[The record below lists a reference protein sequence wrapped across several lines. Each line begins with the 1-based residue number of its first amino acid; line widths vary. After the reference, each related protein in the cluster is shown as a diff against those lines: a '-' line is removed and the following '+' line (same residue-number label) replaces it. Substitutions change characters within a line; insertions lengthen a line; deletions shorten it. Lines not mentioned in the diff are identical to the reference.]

1 MASNIFCKLFFPDAL
16 YHHHECPDKDNDIEK
31 ERVILDIVTIEEYL
45 VFERIFFSA
54 VDLCHAS
61 DPRLHGEDLSVLLII
76 EIDFPWLVW
85 ARSDERHISL

>member
-31 ERVILDIVTIEEYL
+31 ERVVLDIVTIEKYL

-54 VDLCHAS
+54 VDLCHA
-61 DPRLHGEDLSVLLII
+61 RRVTYLTSV
-76 EIDFPWLVW
+76 
-85 ARSDERHISL
+85 RSTIVGAHPERVAL